1 MAVEFTNFNM
11 NVHVPKINR
20 PAPPSPKYKQANYDL
35 PVVCHRYKL
44 GESAPSNRMA
54 VEGIML
60 EKASEI
66 SDSWVYMGNEIST
79 LAPHIESGLV
89 VHEQYNTQT
98 KTVIK

>member
-1 MAVEFTNFNM
+1 M
-11 NVHVPKINR
+11 NVHAPKINR

-44 GESAPSNRMA
+44 SDSAPSNRMA

-60 EKASEI
+60 EKISEGV
-66 SDSWVYMGNEIST
+66 DAWVYVGNEYKA

-89 VHEQYNTQT
+89 VHQVYNTQT
-98 KTVIK
+98 KKEV